1 MSRNALSRRERQI
14 MDIIYERGRASAV
27 EVLEALPDP
36 PTYSSVRALL
46 RVLEEKGHLRHEEQ
60 GKKYIYLPTQPRQRA
75 ARSALKQVLRTFFGG
90 SMENAVATLLSD
102 TDTKVSREEL
112 DRLAALIDRAKE
124 EE

>member
-60 GKKYIYLPTQPRQRA
+60 GKKYIYLPTQPRQYA